1 MDHDELRLALAAIE
15 PRGREL
21 LRRYLIADQVDRDAS
36 RVGSSVRL
44 DRRRWQAGGH
54 KVGSD
59 GVSHGG
65 PAAMSGASGQPQL
78 TLEERDLLRLLAAGA
93 SQRTISDRLG
103 ISNAAVESEIKVIL
117 DKLGVHSRL
126 EAVARQVS
134 SDALRDDLRRLS
146 RRSRDLLL
154 RWLVAAL
161 ESRDEP
167 ASQALKRRAERTMP

>member
-1 MDHDELRLALAAIE
+1 
-15 PRGREL
+15 
-21 LRRYLIADQVDRDAS
+21 
-36 RVGSSVRL
+36 
-44 DRRRWQAGGH
+44 
-54 KVGSD
+54 
-59 GVSHGG
+59 
-65 PAAMSGASGQPQL
+65 
-78 TLEERDLLRLLAAGA
+78 
-93 SQRTISDRLG
+93 
-103 ISNAAVESEIKVIL
+103 VIL

-134 SDALRDDLRRLS
+134 SDALRDHLRRLS